1 MRHRALALIALL
13 SVALLPSI
21 AAARAG
27 GSSATTPTLPMKGP
41 PSGAAAGRAQQG
53 PLFQDGTYLVIEVT
67 PPDAHVYLDGRWLG
81 SAATLSRG
89 QIPILPGKR
98 TIAVIRP
105 GYRPYV
111 TEFIARP
118 VGIPTRFRV
127 VLVPDRSP

>member
-1 MRHRALALIALL
+1 
-13 SVALLPSI
+13 
-21 AAARAG
+21 
-27 GSSATTPTLPMKGP
+27 MKGP

-127 VLVPDRSP
+127 ILVPDRSP